1 MERTTLWNGIGID
14 VRNCNTTEEVMEKA
28 GLDWTVSKKPLI
40 WNGKSNRYYTITR
53 DDNNDLLGVVK
64 SGYVPVQN
72 SEVFSFV
79 DELIPEGVTYEKVG
93 ISKDG
98 CKIWLLAKMPE
109 TTILGDSFDP
119 YVVFMNTQD
128 GTSSAKACM
137 TPIRVACQN
146 TLNLAFKKASRKWLF
161 RHSNN
166 INIKLDEAKKTFISA
181 SSYMDALSAEIEELA
196 MIKVSPQKFN
206 YLANEL
212 FPIKDNSTTKKQEE
226 QMLLRDN
233 LKQTYMSDDLG
244 NLKGTAWGVLNAVS
258 DLTTHRASTR
268 KNNSNDTI
276 TNRMLTIA
284 EFGEPILDRA
294 YEILSK

>member
-1 MERTTLWNGIGID
+1 MERTTLWNGIGMD
-14 VRNCNTTEEVMEKA
+14 VRNCDTAEEVIEKA
-28 GLDWTVSKKPLI
+28 GLNWTVSKKPLI
-40 WNGKSNRYYTITR
+40 WNGKSNRYHTVTR
-53 DDNNDLLGVVK
+53 DDNNDLLGIVR

-93 ISKDG
+93 VSKDG

-109 TTILGDSFDP
+109 TTILGDAFDP
-119 YVVFMNTQD
+119 YVVFMNTHD

-146 TLNLAFKKASRKWLF
+146 TLNLAFKNASRKWMF

-166 INIKLDEAKKTFISA
+166 INVKLDEAKKTFISA
-181 SSYMDALSAEIEELA
+181 SNYMNALSAEIEELA

-206 YLANEL
+206 YLAGEL

-226 QMLLRDN
+226 QMLLRDS
-233 LKQTYMSDDLG
+233 LRDAYLSYDLG
-244 NLKGTAWGVLNAVS
+244 NLKGTAWGVLNAIS
-258 DLTTHRASTR
+258 DLTMHKPIKNST
-268 KNNSNDTI
+268 KSDTL
-276 TNRMLTIA
+276 TNKMLSIA
-284 EFGEPILDRA
+284 EFGEPILDKA
-294 YEILSK
+294 FTILSK